1 MGCELPTEG
10 EGCVRGIAIK
20 PVLRSWLGRGLV
32 AAAGWLDYHVEPK
45 LASGLRLP
53 VGGGAKL
60 YVGCG
65 EDQRPGYLGCDLRPL
80 EHVALVC
87 RAWEI
92 SKYCTDLGE
101 IYTRHMLEHLS
112 WDEVQ
117 ATLRDWHSALHPH
130 GTLRIEVPNIRF
142 AIDQW
147 LRATWSQDALENR
160 FSDARWGFA
169 GLFGWQRECDP
180 ASPDYRPT
188 YWDAHK
194 SGYDEHVLRFLLE
207 RAGFEKIHI
216 WTEGF
221 TEKQMRRRNLP
232 TGASDGC
239 HLMATAVKS
248 QAVVARAA

>member
-1 MGCELPTEG
+1 MRGGAIKTIFRGWL
-10 EGCVRGIAIK
+10 VRGFLA
-20 PVLRSWLGRGLV
+20 V
-32 AAAGWLDYHVEPK
+32 AERLDYHVEPK
-45 LASGLRLP
+45 LRSGLLRDIP
-53 VGGGAKL
+53 SGAKL

-65 EDQRPGYLGCDLRPL
+65 EDQQAGYLGCDLRPL
-80 EHVALVC
+80 DHVALAC

-92 SKYCTDLGE
+92 SKYCTGLSE

-117 ATLRDWHSALHPH
+117 VTLGDWRAALQD
-130 GTLRIEVPNIRF
+130 GGRLRIEVPNIRF
-142 AIDQW
+142 AIAQW
-147 LRATWSQDALENR
+147 LRATWSAEALENR
-160 FSDARWGFA
+160 YSDARWGFA
-169 GLFGWQRECDP
+169 GLFGWQRECNP
-180 ASPDYRPT
+180 ASDDYNAT

-207 RAGFEKIHI
+207 RAGFEQIHI

-232 TGASDGC
+232 PGASDGC

-248 QAVVARAA
+248 QAASARAA